1 MRGKSDLE
9 LIKIISID
17 RRGYELLA
25 IEAARNELESRG
37 LSESIIQKTIQS
49 FDDSKER
56 ENYVDDSVVKIEKRL
71 ANFLIDLVIIY
82 AVQIIVVTASY
93 YMWGFLGL
101 IDMNQENPL
110 GGIGVLGNIAIYFA
124 YYILLEVNFGQTV
137 GKMLTKSIVVDK
149 TGEKVSW
156 GEITIRTLCRF
167 IPFEWISYLGNPIGL
182 HDSLS
187 KTRVISKHTFN
198 ELNNGTKR
206 F

>member
-71 ANFLIDLVIIY
+71 SIKI
-82 AVQIIVVTASY
+82 
-93 YMWGFLGL
+93 
-101 IDMNQENPL
+101 
-110 GGIGVLGNIAIYFA
+110 
-124 YYILLEVNFGQTV
+124 QT
-137 GKMLTKSIVVDK
+137 
-149 TGEKVSW
+149 
-156 GEITIRTLCRF
+156 
-167 IPFEWISYLGNPIGL
+167 
-182 HDSLS
+182 
-187 KTRVISKHTFN
+187 
-198 ELNNGTKR
+198 
-206 F
+206 